1 MPKSRNSRNP
11 KPAQPARKAA
21 RKSVTPT
28 KPKRLC
34 SSWILAGFL
43 FVKCGTDENFCCSF
57 VLSQRKTRS
66 KKGSLLFVLRLF
78 GISGPNCFHHFPKME
93 WYRRVQ

>member
-1 MPKSRNSRNP
+1 MSP
-11 KPAQPARKAA
+11 
-21 RKSVTPT
+21 PT

-57 VLSQRKTRS
+57 VKKDAIKEGVTAVRAAPVRYLRS
-66 KKGSLLFVLRLF
+66 GLFSPF
-78 GISGPNCFHHFPKME
+78 S
-93 WYRRVQ
+93 